1 MAHKK
6 GAGSTKNGR
15 DSNSQRL
22 GVKVYG
28 NQPVKAGGIIIRQRG
43 LSVRPG
49 RDIGIGKDYTLFA
62 LRSGI
67 VEFTTDKKC
76 KYVNVQKFMIFI
88 FMDSG
93 VAYWLNKLVRL
104 LGL

>member
-1 MAHKK
+1 LLTNFRFYSKK
-6 GAGSTKNGR
+6 IISFNLKWHIRKEQEVQKNGR

-22 GVKVYG
+22 GIKVYG
-28 NQPVKAGGIIIRQRG
+28 NQPVKAGGIIVRQRG

-67 VEFTTDKKC
+67 VEFTTDKNF
-76 KYVNVQKFMIFI
+76 KYVNVQ
-88 FMDSG
+88 
-93 VAYWLNKLVRL
+93 
-104 LGL
+104 

>member
-28 NQPVKAGGIIIRQRG
+28 NQPVKAGGIVVRQRG
-43 LSVRPG
+43 LSFKPG
-49 RDIGIGKDYTLFA
+49 NGMRVGKDYTLFA
-62 LRSGI
+62 IKEG
-67 VEFTTDKKC
+67 VVQFEANGKK
-76 KYVNVQKFMIFI
+76 KF
-88 FMDSG
+88 
-93 VAYWLNKLVRL
+93 VHVY
-104 LGL
+104 